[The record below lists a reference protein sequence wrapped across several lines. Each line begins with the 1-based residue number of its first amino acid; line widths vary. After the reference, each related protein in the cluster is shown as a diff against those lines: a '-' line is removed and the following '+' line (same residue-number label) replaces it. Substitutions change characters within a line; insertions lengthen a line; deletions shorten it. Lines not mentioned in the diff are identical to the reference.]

1 MTCVHAS
8 LTALRTIWLRLPSP
22 SAVKNRIFSIA
33 REELRRLASLL
44 ALGAGTLLLL
54 TACSDSPLD
63 PSHPVVLSLW
73 HVYGAQTYSPMNE
86 LVEKFNRT
94 VGKERGIVIEVTAVS
109 NTSAIH
115 ETLVAAAHLQPGA
128 GDLPDLFTCYPK
140 TLSAMGSEKVLDW
153 GQWFSKEELD
163 AFVPQFL
170 EEGRVDG
177 ALRLFPLL
185 KSTNLLYVNATIFD
199 TFSKETGITYADLST
214 WEGMFRASERYYQW
228 SGGKSF
234 FMYDEWLHYAMLNV
248 ESLGEAFFSGER
260 INWDSPAFVKVW
272 DALARA
278 GLRGQLC
285 PLPGYATTA
294 MMMGEAVCGFESSA
308 SILYFADTVTLPD
321 NSIMPL
327 RLAIL
332 PVPLFQGAR
341 PVVLQRGS
349 GLGALKS
356 TPEREYAAA
365 IFCKWLT
372 SSDVNL
378 PFAIQCGY
386 MPVRKDAFDRLLKG
400 KTPPYPDD
408 RYREQYQVLQK
419 IYTDSTFYVPPVFK
433 SYGAVERGF
442 SAVVRDMFRKSK
454 AVAADAAVSQE
465 AIERTREEIVR
476 RVTALQD
483 S

>member
-1 MTCVHAS
+1 
-8 LTALRTIWLRLPSP
+8 
-22 SAVKNRIFSIA
+22 
-33 REELRRLASLL
+33 
-44 ALGAGTLLLL
+44 
-54 TACSDSPLD
+54 
-63 PSHPVVLSLW
+63 
-73 HVYGAQTYSPMNE
+73 MNE
-86 LVEKFNRT
+86 LVERFNQT
-94 VGKERGIVIEVTAVS
+94 VGKERGIIIEVTSVS

-140 TLSAMGSEKVLDW
+140 TLIAMGSEKTLDW
-153 GQWFSKEELD
+153 GKWFSKEELD

-170 EEGRVDG
+170 EEGYVDG
-177 ALRLFPLL
+177 SLRIFPLL

-214 WEGMFRASERYYQW
+214 WEGMFRASERYHQW

-248 ESLGEAFFSGER
+248 ESQGETFFDGDR
-260 INWDSPAFVKVW
+260 IRWDSPAFIKLW
-272 DALARA
+272 NALARA
-278 GLRGQLC
+278 GLKGELC

-294 MMMGEAVCGFESSA
+294 MTMGQTVCGVESSA
-308 SILYFADTVTLPD
+308 SILYFTDTITLPD

-332 PVPLFQGAR
+332 PVPLFEGAK

-365 IFCKWLT
+365 VFCKWLT
-372 SSDVNL
+372 SSEINL

-386 MPVRKDAFDRLLKG
+386 MSVRKDSFTQIMEG

-419 IYTDSTFYVPPVFK
+419 VYADSTFYVPPVFK
-433 SYGAVERGF
+433 TYDPMERGF
-442 SAVVRDMFRKSK
+442 SAVVRDMFKKPR
-454 AVAADAAVSQE
+454 VVDGNPVSQE
-465 AIERTREEIVR
+465 AIDQTREELLR
-476 RVTALQD
+476 RVAALQD
-483 S
+483 K